1 MRRITEKEDDI
12 TKKTNSML
20 LKAVSLSITIINS
33 VTLTSCGDV
42 SDSSRSDVSLPLA
55 DSSSVSNESDS
66 SRSDVL
72 LSLADS
78 SSVSNESAREY
89 FKLSDRNPE
98 DYEFSGTVMVYD
110 KQTHS
115 DIRYSGEIS
124 DNGTIEDL
132 WNFITVIENQQPCE
146 FDGNNS
152 VGGGITNAVLT
163 LTDKQTGEQYTIR
176 DGIFY
181 ENPEVD
187 GGPEVLIING
197 ISYGGNNY
205 ICYNRVYGN
214 DNESFEDDFTGNT
227 LYTIIC
233 EGIVKDEKIIS
244 QDG

>member
-55 DSSSVSNESDS
+55 DSSSVSN
-66 SRSDVL
+66 V
-72 LSLADS
+72 
-78 SSVSNESAREY
+78 SAREY

-132 WNFITVIENQQPCE
+132 WNFITVIENQQ
-146 FDGNNS
+146 
-152 VGGGITNAVLT
+152 L
-163 LTDKQTGEQYTIR
+163 
-176 DGIFY
+176 
-181 ENPEVD
+181 
-187 GGPEVLIING
+187 
-197 ISYGGNNY
+197 
-205 ICYNRVYGN
+205 
-214 DNESFEDDFTGNT
+214 
-227 LYTIIC
+227 
-233 EGIVKDEKIIS
+233 
-244 QDG
+244 

>member
-55 DSSSVSNESDS
+55 DSSSVSNKSDS
-66 SRSDVL
+66 SRSDVSL
-72 LSLADS
+72 PLADS

-146 FDGNNS
+146 FDGNDS
-152 VGGGITNAVLT
+152 VGGGSTVLM

-181 ENPEVD
+181 ENPAVD

-214 DNESFEDDFTGNT
+214 DNESFEDDFTGDM